1 MKYVTDKFKN
11 KGDYEDIK
19 VFDKA
24 HDKDPDPE
32 KRTGCSFDDF
42 IALKGKK
49 NIGEGMDKIIARLA
63 DENTDLKGVIDIA
76 HFNDEKKL
84 GSGKEMVDKLT
95 DLISIF
101 QRPELDFSKNKAEGD
116 DIIGDAYEYLMRK
129 FATES
134 GKSKGQ
140 FYTPAEVSRILANV
154 VGISRCT
161 DSSAT
166 VCDPACGSGSLLI
179 RAIDAAPFPI
189 MGYGQEKESTTAGLA
204 KMNAVLHRKAEITI
218 KSGNTFSNPQYLD
231 KSDNSILERFN
242 YIVANP
248 PFSMKNWRDG
258 IAGKEYGRFEGYGDM
273 PPEKNGDYAWLM
285 HILKALKSNGKAAVI
300 LPHGVLFRGNA
311 EATIREAII
320 KKHWIKGIISLPANL
335 FYGTGIAAC
344 VLVIDKEGAANRQG
358 IFMIDASHGYV
369 KDGNKNRLRER
380 DIYRI
385 ITTFNE
391 QITTDPK
398 YARFVLNDEI
408 EKKNEYNLNI
418 TRYIDSTDPEDIQD
432 IYAHIHGG
440 IPAVD
445 IDGLKKYWGVF
456 PSLKTELLTAI
467 SEKYYNL
474 NVEHEN
480 IRQTIYKN
488 AEFSEYGEKLDDA
501 FAAWKSKEYPALS
514 TLDEDVSARELIAS
528 LAEAILIEF
537 ENLTLIDKYDV
548 YQVLLA
554 YWNEVMNDDVSLIIS
569 EPDGYANARAT
580 DNIEEEITSGK
591 KKGEMKITGWEGR
604 LIPKNIVIDAFFREE
619 KNAIEEAENVA
630 AETESQLSDLIESA
644 DEDSSLADV
653 AENGKVKAKDIE
665 AKIAELTQ
673 HVETEE
679 TIELVNL
686 LELLPMQKKRL
697 QAYLVGHP
705 LCKSV
710 VNEKGNVTKTAI
722 VDRLTIIRTVES
734 IPESLQEDVN
744 QLKEALELCGKVSEY
759 NKIVKDLYQAL
770 DEKCRARYE
779 TLTDDEILDLLVNR
793 KWFNSIFS
801 GISDLYAAISHH
813 LTNRIIELAERYES
827 TLPQLDQ
834 WFDVKTRG
842 LSSRAKAKLKE
853 KWGTMQK
860 VYSSRSRLEKV
871 AWDIIQ
877 DFNMKPRLM
886 DGNGNAILVADG
898 IPTACKYYEIFQQ
911 MGFKKC
917 AIISSY
923 TPNKGELRT
932 DTVSDE
938 DDTETF
944 LKYETYLKMLGL
956 DPSNLPNA
964 GSVQAKVEEFEKEA
978 KRKFVEEP
986 ANMKLL
992 IVVAVVTGFEFAFAC
1007 IGKLCGRRQNFVSPF
1022 QKLLFGNGVS
1032 TDIVT
1037 SWLENGHL
1045 NLIDVVDITEGFQCT

>member
-1 MKYVTDKFKN
+1 MAVKKTQLYASLWASCDKLRGGMDSSEYKDYILTLLFMKYVTDKFKN
-11 KGDYEDIK
+11 KGAYEDIK

-101 QRPELDFSKNKAEGD
+101 QRPELDFSRNKAEGD

-179 RAIDAAPFPI
+179 RAIDAAPIPI

-231 KSDNSILERFN
+231 KSDNSILERFD

-258 IAGKEYGRFEGYGDM
+258 LKEYGRFEGYGDT

-285 HILKALKSNGKAAVI
+285 HILKTLKSNGKAAVI

-358 IFMIDASHGYV
+358 IFMIDASRGYV

-398 YARFVLNDEI
+398 YARFVPNDEI

-445 IDGLKKYWGVF
+445 INSLSKYWDVF

-467 SEKYYNL
+467 REKYYSL

-501 FAAWKSKEYPALS
+501 FAEWKTKEYPALS
-514 TLDEDVSARELIAS
+514 TLDEDVSAKELIVS
-528 LAEAILIEF
+528 LAEDILAEF
-537 ENLTLIDKYDV
+537 EHLTLIDKYDV

-630 AETESQLSDLIESA
+630 TETESQLLDLIESA
-644 DEDSSLADV
+644 DEESALADV
-653 AENGKVKAKDIE
+653 AENGKVKVKDIE

-679 TIELVNL
+679 TIELEVILMDLHLVNT
-686 LELLPMQKKRL
+686 KKRL
-697 QAYLVGHP
+697 EAYLVGHP
-705 LCKSV
+705 LCKSA
-710 VNEKGNVTKTAI
+710 VNENGKITKSSI
-722 VDRLTIIRTVES
+722 EYRLSVIRTEES
-734 IPESLQEDVN
+734 VPEDLQDDVN
-744 QLKEALELCGKVSEY
+744 QLKMALELSNKISEY
-759 NKIVKDLYQAL
+759 NKIVKELYQAL

-779 TLTDDEILDLLVNR
+779 TLTDEEIIDLLVNR
-793 KWFNSIFS
+793 KWFDSIFS
-801 GISDLYAAISHH
+801 GISDLYAAISHR
-813 LTNRIIELAERYES
+813 LTNRIVELAERYES
-827 TLPQLDQ
+827 TLPELSTDTAEYETK
-834 WFDVKTRG
+834 VK
-842 LSSRAKAKLKE
+842 SH
-853 KWGTMQK
+853 
-860 VYSSRSRLEKV
+860 LE
-871 AWDIIQ
+871 
-877 DFNMKPRLM
+877 R
-886 DGNGNAILVADG
+886 
-898 IPTACKYYEIFQQ
+898 
-911 MGFKKC
+911 MGF
-917 AIISSY
+917 
-923 TPNKGELRT
+923 E
-932 DTVSDE
+932 
-938 DDTETF
+938 
-944 LKYETYLKMLGL
+944 
-956 DPSNLPNA
+956 
-964 GSVQAKVEEFEKEA
+964 
-978 KRKFVEEP
+978 
-986 ANMKLL
+986 
-992 IVVAVVTGFEFAFAC
+992 
-1007 IGKLCGRRQNFVSPF
+1007 
-1022 QKLLFGNGVS
+1022 
-1032 TDIVT
+1032 
-1037 SWLENGHL
+1037 W
-1045 NLIDVVDITEGFQCT
+1045 

>member
-1 MKYVTDKFKN
+1 
-11 KGDYEDIK
+11 
-19 VFDKA
+19 
-24 HDKDPDPE
+24 
-32 KRTGCSFDDF
+32 
-42 IALKGKK
+42 
-49 NIGEGMDKIIARLA
+49 MDKIIARLA

-101 QRPELDFSKNKAEGD
+101 QRPELDFSRNKAEGD

-179 RAIDAAPFPI
+179 RAIDAAPIPI

-231 KSDNSILERFN
+231 KSDNSILERFD

-258 IAGKEYGRFEGYGDM
+258 IAGKEYGRFEGYGDT

-285 HILKALKSNGKAAVI
+285 HILKALKTNGKAAVI

-358 IFMIDASHGYV
+358 IFMIDASRGYV

-398 YARFVLNDEI
+398 YARFVPNDEI
-408 EKKNEYNLNI
+408 EKKNGYNLNI
-418 TRYIDSTDPEDIQD
+418 TRYIDSTEPEDIQD

-445 IDGLKKYWGVF
+445 IDGLSKYWEVF
-456 PSLKTELLTAI
+456 PSLKAELLTAI
-467 SEKYYNL
+467 SEKYYSL

-488 AEFSEYGEKLDDA
+488 AEFSEYGEKLDEA
-501 FAAWKSKEYPALS
+501 FAAWKAKEYPALS
-514 TLDEDVSARELIAS
+514 SLDEDVSARELIVS
-528 LAEAILIEF
+528 LAEDILTEF

-569 EPDGYANARAT
+569 EPAGYANARAT
-580 DNIEEEITSGK
+580 DNIEEEITQGK
-591 KKGEMKITGWEGR
+591 NKGEMKVTGWEGR
-604 LIPKNIVIDAFFREE
+604 LIPKAIVIDTFFREE
-619 KNAIEEAENVA
+619 KNAIEEAENVV

-644 DEDSSLADV
+644 DEESALADV
-653 AENGKVKAKDIE
+653 AENGKVKAKDVE
-665 AKIAELTQ
+665 AKIEELTQ

-679 TIELVNL
+679 TIELEILMNQ
-686 LELLPMQKKRL
+686 LPMQKKRL

-705 LCKSV
+705 LCESALT
-710 VNEKGNVTKTAI
+710 EKGTVTKSSI
-722 VDRLTIIRTVES
+722 MLRLFVIRTVES
-734 IPESLQEDVN
+734 VPESLQDDVN
-744 QLKEALELCGKVSEY
+744 QLRQALDLCGKVSDY
-759 NKIVKDLYQAL
+759 NKVVKDLNKAL
-770 DEKCRARYE
+770 DEKCRARYDS
-779 TLTDDEILDLLVNR
+779 LTDEEILDLLVNK
-793 KWFNSIFS
+793 KWFDSIFE
-801 GISDLYAAISHH
+801 GIADLYAAISHH
-813 LTNRIIELAERYES
+813 LTNRIIERAERYES
-827 TLPQLDQ
+827 TLPQLESDTTEYEAK
-834 WFDVKTRG
+834 VK
-842 LSSRAKAKLKE
+842 SH
-853 KWGTMQK
+853 
-860 VYSSRSRLEKV
+860 LE
-871 AWDIIQ
+871 
-877 DFNMKPRLM
+877 R
-886 DGNGNAILVADG
+886 
-898 IPTACKYYEIFQQ
+898 
-911 MGFKKC
+911 MGFKW
-917 AIISSY
+917 
-923 TPNKGELRT
+923 E
-932 DTVSDE
+932 
-938 DDTETF
+938 
-944 LKYETYLKMLGL
+944 
-956 DPSNLPNA
+956 
-964 GSVQAKVEEFEKEA
+964 
-978 KRKFVEEP
+978 
-986 ANMKLL
+986 
-992 IVVAVVTGFEFAFAC
+992 
-1007 IGKLCGRRQNFVSPF
+1007 
-1022 QKLLFGNGVS
+1022 
-1032 TDIVT
+1032 
-1037 SWLENGHL
+1037 
-1045 NLIDVVDITEGFQCT
+1045 

>member
-1 MKYVTDKFKN
+1 MAVKKTQLYASLWASCDKLRGGMDSSEYKDYILTLLFMKYVTDKFKN
-11 KGDYEDIK
+11 KGAYEDIK

-24 HDKDPDPE
+24 HDTDPNSE
-32 KRTGCSFDDF
+32 KWTGCSFDDF
-42 IALKGKK
+42 IALKGKR

-101 QRPELDFSKNKAEGD
+101 QRPELDFSRNKAEGD

-161 DSSAT
+161 DTGAT

-179 RAIDAAPFPI
+179 RAIDAAPIPI

-218 KSGNTFSNPQYLD
+218 KSGNTFSNPQYLV
-231 KSDNSILERFN
+231 KSDNSNSELELKRFD

-248 PFSMKNWRDG
+248 PFSMKNWCDG

-285 HILKALKSNGKAAVI
+285 HILKTLKSNGKAAVI

-311 EATIREAII
+311 EATIRKTII
-320 KKHWIKGIISLPANL
+320 EKHWIKGIISLPANL

-344 VLVIDKEGAANRQG
+344 VLVIDKEGSENRQG
-358 IFMIDASHGYV
+358 IFMIDASRGYV

-391 QITTDPK
+391 QITADPK
-398 YARFVLNDEI
+398 YARFVPNDEI

-440 IPAVD
+440 IPAID
-445 IDGLKKYWGVF
+445 IDGLSKYWKVF
-456 PSLKTELLTAI
+456 SSLKSELLSAI
-467 SEKYYNL
+467 SEKYYSL
-474 NVEHEN
+474 NVEHES

-488 AEFSEYGEKLDDA
+488 TEFSEYGEKLDEA
-501 FAAWKSKEYPALS
+501 FAAWKAKEYPILS
-514 TLDEDVSARELIAS
+514 TLNEDVVARELIVS
-528 LAEAILIEF
+528 LAEDIIAEF
-537 ENLTLIDKYDV
+537 EHLTLIDKYDV

-580 DNIEEEITSGK
+580 DNIEEEITQGK
-591 KKGEMKITGWEGR
+591 NKGKMKVTGWEGR
-604 LIPKNIVIDAFFREE
+604 LIPKSIVIDTFFREE
-619 KNAIEEAENVA
+619 KKAIEEVENIV

-644 DEDSSLADV
+644 DEESALADV

-665 AKIAELTQ
+665 AKIVNLTSTI
-673 HVETEE
+673 ETEE
-679 TIELVNL
+679 TIELEVIRTDLQLVNTKRR
-686 LELLPMQKKRL
+686 LE
-697 QAYLVGHP
+697 AYLVGHP
-705 LCKSV
+705 LCKSAV
-710 VNEKGNVTKTAI
+710 KENGKITKSSI
-722 VDRLTIIRTVES
+722 DYRLHIIRTEECV
-734 IPESLQEDVN
+734 PESLQDDVN
-744 QLKEALELCGKVSEY
+744 QLKAALDLCSKVSDY
-759 NKIVKDLYQAL
+759 NKVVKDLNKAL

-779 TLTDDEILDLLVNR
+779 TLTDDEILDLLVNK
-793 KWFNSIFS
+793 KWFDSIFF
-801 GISDLYAAISHH
+801 GISNLYTAISHR
-813 LTNRIIELAERYES
+813 LTSRIIELAERYEN
-827 TLPQLDQ
+827 TLPELDKETIEYEAK
-834 WFDVKTRG
+834 VK
-842 LSSRAKAKLKE
+842 SH
-853 KWGTMQK
+853 
-860 VYSSRSRLEKV
+860 LE
-871 AWDIIQ
+871 
-877 DFNMKPRLM
+877 R
-886 DGNGNAILVADG
+886 
-898 IPTACKYYEIFQQ
+898 
-911 MGFKKC
+911 MGFKW
-917 AIISSY
+917 
-923 TPNKGELRT
+923 E
-932 DTVSDE
+932 
-938 DDTETF
+938 
-944 LKYETYLKMLGL
+944 
-956 DPSNLPNA
+956 
-964 GSVQAKVEEFEKEA
+964 
-978 KRKFVEEP
+978 
-986 ANMKLL
+986 
-992 IVVAVVTGFEFAFAC
+992 
-1007 IGKLCGRRQNFVSPF
+1007 
-1022 QKLLFGNGVS
+1022 
-1032 TDIVT
+1032 
-1037 SWLENGHL
+1037 
-1045 NLIDVVDITEGFQCT
+1045 

>member
-1 MKYVTDKFKN
+1 MAVKKTQLYASLWASCDKLRGGMDSSEYKDYILTLLFMKYVTDKFKN
-11 KGDYEDIK
+11 KGAYEDIK

-76 HFNDEKKL
+76 HFKI
-84 GSGKEMVDKLT
+84 GRASCREMVDKLT

-101 QRPELDFSKNKAEGD
+101 QRPELDFSRNKAEGD

-161 DSSAT
+161 DTSAT

-231 KSDNSILERFN
+231 KSDNSVLERFD

-258 IAGKEYGRFEGYGDM
+258 IAGKEYGRFEGYGDT

-285 HILKALKSNGKAAVI
+285 HILKALKSDGKAAVI

-311 EATIREAII
+311 EATIRESII

-358 IFMIDASHGYV
+358 IFMIDASRGCV

-398 YARFVLNDEI
+398 YARFVPNDEI
-408 EKKNEYNLNI
+408 EKKNGYNLNI

-445 IDGLKKYWGVF
+445 IDSLSKYWEVF
-456 PSLKTELLTAI
+456 PSLKAELLTAI
-467 SEKYYNL
+467 SDKYYSL

-488 AEFSEYGEKLDDA
+488 AEFSEYGEKLDEA
-501 FAAWKSKEYPALS
+501 FAAWKAKEYPALS
-514 TLDEDVSARELIAS
+514 TLDEDVSARELIVS
-528 LAEAILIEF
+528 LAEDILAEF
-537 ENLTLIDKYDV
+537 EHLTLIDKYDV

-580 DNIEEEITSGK
+580 DNIEEEITQGK
-591 KKGEMKITGWEGR
+591 NKGEMKVTGWEGR
-604 LIPKNIVIDAFFREE
+604 LIPKAIVIDTFFREE
-619 KNAIEEAENVA
+619 KNAIEEAENIV
-630 AETESQLSDLIESA
+630 AETESQLVDLIESA
-644 DEDSSLADV
+644 DEESALADV

-665 AKIAELTQ
+665 AQIVELTSTI
-673 HVETEE
+673 ETEE
-679 TIELVNL
+679 TIELDVIRTDLQLVNTKRR
-686 LELLPMQKKRL
+686 LE
-697 QAYLVGHP
+697 AYLVGHP
-705 LCKSV
+705 LCKSA
-710 VNEKGNVTKTAI
+710 VNENGKITKSSI
-722 VDRLTIIRTVES
+722 DYRLHIIRTEECV
-734 IPESLQEDVN
+734 PESLQDDVN
-744 QLKEALELCGKVSEY
+744 QLKAALDLCSKVSDY
-759 NKIVKDLYQAL
+759 NKVVKDLNKAL

-779 TLTDDEILDLLVNR
+779 VLTDDEILDLLVNK
-793 KWFNSIFS
+793 KWFDSIFS
-801 GISDLYAAISHH
+801 GINDLYTAISHC
-813 LTNRIIELAERYES
+813 LTSRIIELAERYEN
-827 TLPQLDQ
+827 TLPELDKETIEYEAK
-834 WFDVKTRG
+834 VK
-842 LSSRAKAKLKE
+842 SH
-853 KWGTMQK
+853 
-860 VYSSRSRLEKV
+860 LE
-871 AWDIIQ
+871 
-877 DFNMKPRLM
+877 R
-886 DGNGNAILVADG
+886 
-898 IPTACKYYEIFQQ
+898 
-911 MGFKKC
+911 MGFKW
-917 AIISSY
+917 
-923 TPNKGELRT
+923 E
-932 DTVSDE
+932 
-938 DDTETF
+938 
-944 LKYETYLKMLGL
+944 
-956 DPSNLPNA
+956 
-964 GSVQAKVEEFEKEA
+964 
-978 KRKFVEEP
+978 
-986 ANMKLL
+986 
-992 IVVAVVTGFEFAFAC
+992 
-1007 IGKLCGRRQNFVSPF
+1007 
-1022 QKLLFGNGVS
+1022 
-1032 TDIVT
+1032 
-1037 SWLENGHL
+1037 
-1045 NLIDVVDITEGFQCT
+1045 

>member
-1 MKYVTDKFKN
+1 MHRFGRAATNFAEAWILTLLFMKYVTDKFKN
-11 KGDYEDIK
+11 KGAYEDIK

-101 QRPELDFSKNKAEGD
+101 QRPELDFSRNKAEGD

-161 DSSAT
+161 DTSAT

-179 RAIDAAPFPI
+179 RAIDAAPIPI

-231 KSDNSILERFN
+231 KSDNSILERFD

-258 IAGKEYGRFEGYGDM
+258 IAGKEYGRFEGYGDT

-358 IFMIDASHGYV
+358 IFMIDASRGYV

-398 YARFVLNDEI
+398 YARFVPNDEI
-408 EKKNEYNLNI
+408 EKKNGYNLNI

-445 IDGLKKYWGVF
+445 IDSLSKYWDVF
-456 PSLKTELLTAI
+456 PSLKAELLSAI
-467 SEKYYNL
+467 SDKYYSL
-474 NVEHEN
+474 NVKHEN

-488 AEFSEYGEKLDDA
+488 AEFSDYGEKLDEA
-501 FAAWKSKEYPALS
+501 FAAWKSKEYSVLS
-514 TLDEDVSARELIAS
+514 ALDEDVSARELIVS
-528 LAEAILIEF
+528 LAEDILAEF
-537 ENLTLIDKYDV
+537 EHLTLIDKYDV

-580 DNIEEEITSGK
+580 DNIEEEITQGK
-591 KKGEMKITGWEGR
+591 NKGEMKVTGWEGR
-604 LIPKNIVIDAFFREE
+604 LIPKAIVIDAFFREE
-619 KNAIEEAENVA
+619 KNSIEEAENVV
-630 AETESQLSDLIESA
+630 AETESLLSDLVESA
-644 DEDSSLADV
+644 DEESALADV
-653 AENGKVKAKDIE
+653 AENGKVKAKDLE
-665 AKIAELTQ
+665 AKIEELTQ

-679 TIELVNL
+679 TIELEL
-686 LELLPMQKKRL
+686 LMDQLPMQKKRL

-705 LCKSV
+705 LCESAV
-710 VNEKGNVTKTAI
+710 TEKGTVTKSSI
-722 VDRLTIIRTVES
+722 MLRLFIIRTVES
-734 IPESLQEDVN
+734 VPESLQDDVN
-744 QLKEALELCGKVSEY
+744 QLRQALDLCGKVSDY
-759 NKIVKDLYQAL
+759 NKVVKDLNKAL
-770 DEKCRARYE
+770 DEKCRARYDS
-779 TLTDDEILDLLVNR
+779 LTDEDIKNLLVNK
-793 KWFNSIFS
+793 KWFDSIFS
-801 GISDLYAAISHH
+801 GIADLYAAISHR
-813 LTNRIIELAERYES
+813 LTNRIVELAERYEN
-827 TLPQLDQ
+827 TLPELDK
-834 WFDVKTRG
+834 DTTEYEAKVK
-842 LSSRAKAKLKE
+842 SH
-853 KWGTMQK
+853 
-860 VYSSRSRLEKV
+860 LE
-871 AWDIIQ
+871 
-877 DFNMKPRLM
+877 R
-886 DGNGNAILVADG
+886 
-898 IPTACKYYEIFQQ
+898 
-911 MGFKKC
+911 MGFK
-917 AIISSY
+917 
-923 TPNKGELRT
+923 
-932 DTVSDE
+932 
-938 DDTETF
+938 
-944 LKYETYLKMLGL
+944 
-956 DPSNLPNA
+956 
-964 GSVQAKVEEFEKEA
+964 
-978 KRKFVEEP
+978 
-986 ANMKLL
+986 
-992 IVVAVVTGFEFAFAC
+992 
-1007 IGKLCGRRQNFVSPF
+1007 
-1022 QKLLFGNGVS
+1022 
-1032 TDIVT
+1032 
-1037 SWLENGHL
+1037 W
-1045 NLIDVVDITEGFQCT
+1045 

>member
-1 MKYVTDKFKN
+1 MAVKKTQLYASLWASCDKLRGGMDSSEYKDYILTLLFMKYVTDKFKN
-11 KGDYEDIK
+11 KGAYEDIK

-101 QRPELDFSKNKAEGD
+101 QRPELDFSRNKAEGD

-161 DSSAT
+161 DTSAT

-179 RAIDAAPFPI
+179 RAIDAAPIPI

-231 KSDNSILERFN
+231 KSDNSILERFD

-258 IAGKEYGRFEGYGDM
+258 IAGKEYGRFEGYGDT

-358 IFMIDASHGYV
+358 IFMIDASRGYV

-398 YARFVLNDEI
+398 YARFVPNDEI
-408 EKKNEYNLNI
+408 EKKNGYNLNI

-445 IDGLKKYWGVF
+445 IDSLSKYWEVF
-456 PSLKTELLTAI
+456 PSLKAELLTAI
-467 SEKYYNL
+467 SDKYYSL

-488 AEFSEYGEKLDDA
+488 AEFSEYGEKLDEA
-501 FAAWKSKEYPALS
+501 FAAWKAKEYPALS
-514 TLDEDVSARELIAS
+514 SLDEDVSARELIVS
-528 LAEAILIEF
+528 LAEDILAEF
-537 ENLTLIDKYDV
+537 EHLTLIDKYDV

-580 DNIEEEITSGK
+580 DNIEEEITQGK
-591 KKGEMKITGWEGR
+591 NKGEMKVTGWEGR
-604 LIPKNIVIDAFFREE
+604 LIPKAIVIDTFFHEE
-619 KNAIEEAENVA
+619 KNAIEEAENVV

-644 DEDSSLADV
+644 DEESALADV
-653 AENGKVKAKDIE
+653 AENGKVKAKDVE
-665 AKIAELTQ
+665 AKIEELTR

-679 TIELVNL
+679 TIELEL
-686 LELLPMQKKRL
+686 LMNQLPMQKKRL

-705 LCKSV
+705 LCKSALTDKGT
-710 VNEKGNVTKTAI
+710 VNKSSI
-722 VDRLTIIRTVES
+722 MLRLLVIRTEES
-734 IPESLQEDVN
+734 IPESLQDDVN
-744 QLKEALELCGKVSEY
+744 QLRQALDLCGKVSDY
-759 NKIVKDLYQAL
+759 NKVVKNLNKAL
-770 DEKCRARYE
+770 DEKCRARYDS
-779 TLTDDEILDLLVNR
+779 LTDEEILDLLVNK
-793 KWFNSIFS
+793 KWFDNIFF
-801 GISDLYAAISHH
+801 GIADLYAAISHH
-813 LTNRIIELAERYES
+813 LTNRIIELADRYED
-827 TLPQLDQ
+827 TLPELDK
-834 WFDVKTRG
+834 DTAEYEAKVK
-842 LSSRAKAKLKE
+842 SH
-853 KWGTMQK
+853 
-860 VYSSRSRLEKV
+860 LE
-871 AWDIIQ
+871 
-877 DFNMKPRLM
+877 R
-886 DGNGNAILVADG
+886 
-898 IPTACKYYEIFQQ
+898 
-911 MGFKKC
+911 MGFKW
-917 AIISSY
+917 
-923 TPNKGELRT
+923 E
-932 DTVSDE
+932 
-938 DDTETF
+938 
-944 LKYETYLKMLGL
+944 
-956 DPSNLPNA
+956 
-964 GSVQAKVEEFEKEA
+964 
-978 KRKFVEEP
+978 
-986 ANMKLL
+986 
-992 IVVAVVTGFEFAFAC
+992 
-1007 IGKLCGRRQNFVSPF
+1007 
-1022 QKLLFGNGVS
+1022 
-1032 TDIVT
+1032 
-1037 SWLENGHL
+1037 
-1045 NLIDVVDITEGFQCT
+1045 

>member
-1 MKYVTDKFKN
+1 MAVKKTQLYASLWASCDKLRGGMDSSEYKDYILTLLFMKYVTDKFKN
-11 KGDYEDIK
+11 KGAYEDIK

-49 NIGEGMDKIIARLA
+49 NIGEGMDKVIARLA

-101 QRPELDFSKNKAEGD
+101 QRPELDFSRNKAEGD

-161 DSSAT
+161 DTSAT

-179 RAIDAAPFPI
+179 RAIDAAPIPI

-231 KSDNSILERFN
+231 KSDNSILERFD

-258 IAGKEYGRFEGYGDM
+258 IAGKEYGRFEGYGDT

-358 IFMIDASHGYV
+358 IFMIDASRGYV

-380 DIYRI
+380 DIYS
-385 ITTFNE
+385 
-391 QITTDPK
+391 
-398 YARFVLNDEI
+398 L
-408 EKKNEYNLNI
+408 
-418 TRYIDSTDPEDIQD
+418 S
-432 IYAHIHGG
+432 
-440 IPAVD
+440 
-445 IDGLKKYWGVF
+445 KYWEVF
-456 PSLKTELLTAI
+456 PSLKAELLTAI
-467 SEKYYNL
+467 SDKYYSL

-488 AEFSEYGEKLDDA
+488 AEFSEYGEKLDEA
-501 FAAWKSKEYPALS
+501 FAAWKSKEYSVLS
-514 TLDEDVSARELIAS
+514 ALDEDVSARELIVS
-528 LAEAILIEF
+528 LAEDILAEF
-537 ENLTLIDKYDV
+537 EHLTLIDKYDV

-580 DNIEEEITSGK
+580 DNIEEEITQGK
-591 KKGEMKITGWEGR
+591 NKGEMKVTGWEGR
-604 LIPKNIVIDAFFREE
+604 LIPKAIVIDAFFREE
-619 KNAIEEAENVA
+619 KNAIEEAENVV
-630 AETESQLSDLIESA
+630 AETESLLSDLVESA
-644 DEDSSLADV
+644 DEESALADV
-653 AENGKVKAKDIE
+653 AENGKVKAKDLE
-665 AKIAELTQ
+665 AKIEELTQ

-679 TIELVNL
+679 TIEL
-686 LELLPMQKKRL
+686 ELLMDQLPLQKKRL

-705 LCKSV
+705 LCESALT
-710 VNEKGNVTKTAI
+710 EKGTVTKSSI
-722 VDRLTIIRTVES
+722 MLRLFIIRTVES
-734 IPESLQEDVN
+734 VPESLQDDVN
-744 QLKEALELCGKVSEY
+744 QLRQALDLCGKVSDY
-759 NKIVKDLYQAL
+759 NKVVKDLNKAL
-770 DEKCRARYE
+770 DEKCRARYDS
-779 TLTDDEILDLLVNR
+779 LTDEDIKNLLVNK
-793 KWFNSIFS
+793 KWFDSIFS
-801 GISDLYAAISHH
+801 GIADLYAAISHR
-813 LTNRIIELAERYES
+813 LTSRIIELAERYEN
-827 TLPQLDQ
+827 TLPELDKETIEYEAK
-834 WFDVKTRG
+834 VK
-842 LSSRAKAKLKE
+842 SH
-853 KWGTMQK
+853 
-860 VYSSRSRLEKV
+860 LE
-871 AWDIIQ
+871 
-877 DFNMKPRLM
+877 R
-886 DGNGNAILVADG
+886 
-898 IPTACKYYEIFQQ
+898 
-911 MGFKKC
+911 MGFKW
-917 AIISSY
+917 
-923 TPNKGELRT
+923 E
-932 DTVSDE
+932 
-938 DDTETF
+938 
-944 LKYETYLKMLGL
+944 
-956 DPSNLPNA
+956 
-964 GSVQAKVEEFEKEA
+964 
-978 KRKFVEEP
+978 
-986 ANMKLL
+986 
-992 IVVAVVTGFEFAFAC
+992 
-1007 IGKLCGRRQNFVSPF
+1007 
-1022 QKLLFGNGVS
+1022 
-1032 TDIVT
+1032 
-1037 SWLENGHL
+1037 
-1045 NLIDVVDITEGFQCT
+1045 